1 MTPTTAPASLLA
13 RLRSGGIRP
22 EDSAD
27 ERLNKSLLVLATGL
41 VCVASTL
48 WLAVYWSLGPRLS
61 ATLPFVYQLLLAGNL
76 AVFLYRGNFRSFR
89 VTQLGLFLF
98 APFAAQWAI
107 GNFITASGILL
118 WGLLA
123 PIGAIL
129 CIGARESLAW
139 FFAYAFLVALTGFF
153 DYYLADAATYRNA
166 LVPVET
172 SVVFFAL
179 NFLAVSSIVFML
191 LRFAIEQK
199 QIIAR
204 RLAEAHALLE
214 QEQALSERLLL
225 NILPGP
231 VARRLKENEKNIA
244 DGFAD
249 VSVMFADIVNFTQV
263 AAGMTPAQ
271 VFSMLNR
278 VFSRFD
284 EQAEARGLEKIKT
297 IGDAYMVAGGLNS
310 DNADY
315 TAAIADL
322 ALEMRDWLRN
332 QTTGTG
338 VLLDLRIGI
347 GTGPVVAGVV
357 GKKKFIYDLWGDTV
371 NLASRITTEGVPG
384 MVQVDTATYLRLRS
398 RYDFHPPQTLYLK
411 GKGDTVV
418 YRLIGRREDSSEL
431 STDSVDILLDAG

>member
-1 MTPTTAPASLLA
+1 MTPSTAPVSLLA

-61 ATLPFVYQLLLAGNL
+61 ATLPFAYQLLLAGNL
-76 AVFLYRGNFRSFR
+76 AFFLYRGNFRSFR

-204 RLAEAHALLE
+204 RLAAASAAASRSGEGMSVGIAGR
-214 QEQALSERLLL
+214 SRERLSTLRDS
-225 NILPGP
+225 IAAAGLPAPQLIIADVADAASLQAMAARGCNGGGMHRPRVAIQNDVCDAMLRKDRLQTGGP
-231 VARRLKENEKNIA
+231 CLHRVAERDIAFPVRPKRLIPAVEADAMHGCTCRAQHLAQTMKERAVWPLKEKE
-244 DGFAD
+244 
-249 VSVMFADIVNFTQV
+249 
-263 AAGMTPAQ
+263 AAALAGYSHLAPHWT
-271 VFSMLNR
+271 
-278 VFSRFD
+278 
-284 EQAEARGLEKIKT
+284 GLPS
-297 IGDAYMVAGGLNS
+297 LC
-310 DNADY
+310 
-315 TAAIADL
+315 
-322 ALEMRDWLRN
+322 
-332 QTTGTG
+332 
-338 VLLDLRIGI
+338 
-347 GTGPVVAGVV
+347 P
-357 GKKKFIYDLWGDTV
+357 
-371 NLASRITTEGVPG
+371 
-384 MVQVDTATYLRLRS
+384 
-398 RYDFHPPQTLYLK
+398 
-411 GKGDTVV
+411 
-418 YRLIGRREDSSEL
+418 
-431 STDSVDILLDAG
+431 

>member
-1 MTPTTAPASLLA
+1 MTPSTAPVSLLA

-76 AVFLYRGNFRSFR
+76 AFFLYRGNFRSFR

-214 QEQALSERLLL
+214 QEQARSERLLL

-338 VLLDLRIGI
+338 VLLDLRIGV

-418 YRLIGRREDSSEL
+418 YRLIGRREDSTGL

>member
-1 MTPTTAPASLLA
+1 MTHTRSSLLA

-61 ATLPFVYQLLLAGNL
+61 ATLPFAYQLLLAGNL
-76 AVFLYRGNFRSFR
+76 AIFLFRGNFASFR
-89 VTQLGLFLF
+89 ATQLGLFLF
-98 APFAAQWAI
+98 GPFVAQWAI

-129 CIGARESLAW
+129 CIGAREALAW

-214 QEQALSERLLL
+214 QEQARSERLLL

-284 EQAEARGLEKIKT
+284 ELAEARGLEKIKT

-398 RYDFHPPQTLYLK
+398 RCDFHPPQTLYLK

-418 YRLIGRREDSSEL
+418 YRLIGRKEDCIEL
-431 STDSVDILLDAG
+431 STDRVDILLDAG

>member
-1 MTPTTAPASLLA
+1 MTPTTEPASLLA

-418 YRLIGRREDSSEL
+418 YRLIGRRADEDVISTTEL
-431 STDSVDILLDAG
+431 DIVLD